1 MKNKYLKNKTLLSQI
16 LAVSSGLAL
25 IAVMA
30 NIAQVPSTHTA
41 APVGPQ
47 LANEEKAS
55 GILENLGGA
64 FVENIGQID
73 KQVKYYSQ
81 FRDGTFFV
89 DNEGELTY
97 SFAKTLPSQVD
108 AAAEKTGMPK
118 PVNIQTYAIKE
129 NFATDKKI
137 QISAT
142 GKLAT
147 EFNHIVGNDKQK
159 WKSGIPA
166 YSAVTL
172 EINKNIFVELRG
184 NNGSVEKI
192 FTVNPG
198 STIEDIKINVEGSKG
213 MMINNEGELEISTPL
228 GKLDFSKPV
237 AYQMEGTTKKNV
249 NVHYKICGDNK
260 YGFAAENYNT
270 NLPLIIDP
278 YIAGTY
284 LGASDNDNGLKVAS
298 DSSGNIFVLGTV
310 YSTNFP
316 ANVYDTTINGTKDM
330 FLAKFDSGLN
340 NLLAATYFG
349 GSVSPLYSGGTSD
362 FSDAGTDMLVDSSD
376 NVFIT
381 GYTSTSD
388 FPITAGAFQ
397 GSIANDGNP
406 NYQELDMFVSKF
418 NNSLDTLLASTYLGG
433 TSPSNPFGGDASYA
447 IAIDNTAQH
456 NIYIAGYSYS
466 YGYGPGAGGIN
477 IPITTIDCTSS
488 AGCNSTGAYQSTITG
503 DFAEPQYWVDIYV
516 AKLSNDLTTLKSSTF
531 VGGSKRDIAVDLALD
546 SNNNV
551 FILGE
556 SASGYAFSSNVDCST
571 YGQCSYYIGI
581 PNALAIAKFNSSLT
595 SSPASVLF
603 DRASP
608 SALTVD
614 SSNNVYFV
622 GTTAQASYPTYHAN
636 SEPNASPGD
645 TPRGTQDMVITKM
658 NNNLSTSLL
667 GSVFFGGSTYIPFN
681 TYDQDTPGE
690 IRVDSNGYIYLSGT
704 TDTTDFPT
712 TTNAFNTAFNGNYTD
727 AFVSKFNFN
736 TNPISLVAS
745 TYIGANSSESAGG
758 LNFDNSGNVIVTG
771 GACGTGFPTREGN
784 YDRAI
789 ATCYDAFVSKL
800 SNDLSAGP
808 PDRPTSP
815 FASAG
820 DSSANLFW
828 NAPQFN
834 GGRAVTSYT
843 IYYGE
848 TGTCTPASPGAGCS
862 STTSNTTNKT
872 VTGLVNGTNYSF
884 AIYAVNSFGSS
895 SASNVVTA
903 TPFGQVPNAPTGL
916 GATAGNAQVALTW
929 NSSASA
935 TSYNVYRANSSNGYS
950 TPLIT
955 GLATTNYTDTTV
967 TNGNTYYYVVT
978 AVNGSGESGYS
989 NEVSATPNEPP
1000 PSGLGPS
1007 TIEVHVSSSNAETVA
1022 TGISDG
1028 SATPRA
1034 TGHYI
1039 NSFNSPVSNNYS
1051 GLLPLA
1057 TRYSFNASNLVSETG
1072 ITYNPDTLTGA
1083 ATLLSTSAGSP
1094 VYFDDYVGPTITL
1107 PFYINIFGQTTNQ
1120 IAVSSNGYIFIE
1132 SNTSAGLSSDSG
1144 CCSGQ
1149 NMSTQ
1154 GVSGDDFLVAGIW
1167 SDLYPPGQGTIKT
1180 QVFGNSPNRRFVIE
1194 FNNISQCCN
1203 AGGGNSFQ
1211 IKLFEATAPA
1221 DTDGDTVTDNLDN
1234 CPTVPNTDQANT
1246 DAAPVEKIFYTNY
1259 TNDGI
1264 YVMDSDGGNKTRLTN
1279 GPGDYHPS
1287 VSGDGSTVVFVS
1299 GRDGNDEIYK
1309 MNSDGTGQ
1317 TRLTNN
1323 AAVDYNPAISQ
1334 DGTKIVFTSHRDGN
1348 DEIYIMNS
1356 DGTGQTNLTNN
1367 AAGDNSGDFNPAG
1380 TNIAFSTDRDHI
1392 NGEIYTM
1399 NINGSG
1405 LQRLTN
1411 NVLVDITPSYSPD
1424 GNTIVF
1430 SQAYQ
1435 IKSMTTSGT
1444 GVTTLATTPT
1454 SYSPHYNAD
1463 GSKITYVAVPSS
1475 YVVYVMNSNGTGLT
1489 PLTFS
1494 GVNGDPDFGTITVN
1508 DGIGDA
1514 CDCENDTLCTAALY
1528 CVSQNTPDPQCP
1540 GDSDNDGILD
1550 DTDNCVNVPNADQA
1564 DVDSDN
1570 IGNVCDCGSDT
1581 FCTAETYCTSNNTLD
1596 PDCPN
1601 DPDGDGV
1608 STITDNCPTVP
1619 NPDQADTDPRPT
1631 TQIAFEKTLPDG
1643 PSEVYTMNTNGSA
1656 QTRLT
1661 FNEAGYDGNPSYGPD
1676 FPIPLFQQKI
1686 AFSSYRVVGVSLEYG
1701 IYTINPDGTGET
1713 FLTAGPCGSFDPEI
1727 SPDGT
1732 KIVFVSNMCLGNFEI
1747 FIMDIDGSNITQ
1759 LTSNLANDNEPTF
1772 TPDGTGILYSS
1783 DSDGNSEIYYTDL
1796 TGSFFINVTNTSASN
1811 ESSPHSNA
1819 AGDEIILVSD
1829 RDDSNGGEI
1838 YKFNGSTYTRLTN
1851 DPAYDSS
1858 PVYST
1863 EGDKIA
1869 FTSDRDNP
1877 NGEIYTMNLDGTNTQ
1892 RLTTSPGDTGSR
1904 NPSYGPAVPSEYI
1917 ITSQSEDIESTIVSM
1932 FRIPPAGGLVDTIT
1946 PHEINKYM
1954 GQAVTPDASKIL
1966 YPDYNIYSMDL
1977 DGNNLQMIHD
1987 TGADGGQPAPD
1998 PGFIISPDGT
2008 KLAYNGTDGD
2018 WGNIYIMNI
2027 NGSGFDFITD
2037 EAPATAKNP
2046 AFSPDSTKIAYELVP
2061 EFSASDIYSMN
2072 IDGSSKTNLTN
2083 DANNDSEP
2091 VYSSDGSK
2099 IFFLSTTVG
2108 ANPQEDVYSMNTDGT
2123 NKVRLTTDGN
2133 AKNHLHYSPTGNH
2146 VSFYDETVKEIYVM
2160 TSTGASITN
2169 VSSNLGGWDLFLGP
2183 FNPDGTKL
2191 TYYLGEK
2198 RVYVTNI
2205 DGTNNHGFTNFTY
2218 NLPYDGLEMSWV
2230 SLPTAGDGIG
2240 DACDCQTD
2248 GTCTAANYC
2257 ADNSTPD
2264 TDCGAGIINVTA
2276 PVDQE
2281 WNIGT
2286 NHTIAWTSSAAG
2298 SNVNIDLY
2306 RNGTSNPA
2314 ERLFTNIAND
2324 GAEDWV
2330 VTGPIAFNAVIRVTS
2345 VNLPAVYDD
2354 SAAFIISTATP
2365 PSVRMRWTPYTGTIV
2380 ADQGTNVG
2388 YPKVIKTSDG
2398 QFITF
2403 WQDDRNI
2410 ATTGLDLYTEK
2421 FNASG
2426 APQWNSL
2433 NPGTGIPAVTAM
2445 GDQISTFGA
2454 SGYGIVAVPDNSG
2467 GAIFAWEDGRD
2478 TINSTTKIYVQ
2489 KVNSDGTMAWAT
2501 DGVNVPGAQAFA
2513 INPKLLADG
2522 NGGAYLIFE
2531 TADLST
2537 LVDIQMTHIAADGTV
2552 AADWNLGGSGTY
2564 RVVDVTATPNAEN
2577 QLAVALSNDG
2587 DILITYIIDNVGQD
2601 ILANKM
2607 NPDGTFDAAFP
2618 NPADVSVNSFLD
2630 ENNPKVISDGAGGM
2644 IVVYNYHDPLTGTD
2658 IHAQKLDATGTAQ
2671 WGPNGN
2677 TVVNTLGGEENPQIV
2692 GDNDSP
2698 ENGVI
2703 VVWEHNGDIYAQKI
2717 RHDGVNVWG
2726 NSAVEVSN
2734 TNDGRNQYAL
2744 WPIVSDGANGIIVHY
2759 LSDGPEGTIDVMAQN
2774 LNGSGVA
2781 LWDQGGDYVETLS
2794 SYAGW
2799 ASSAEDGRGGAVI
2812 MWPAARR
2819 STNMYIQNMR
2829 DLCPPGVSNQAGPG
2843 GISSGSCAQVGI
2855 TGGDLTFTD
2864 IPDNTVFSNAQN
2876 NTSLPSYNNAGGTTT
2891 EDILSVS
2898 DLRDD
2903 PGAGFEVQL
2912 SASPF
2917 ATSDNQNFI
2926 PLEHLYV
2933 GTSLP
2938 RTAGATEDETEG
2950 IEYSQGCSGP
2960 TNDITGSVNLSEPAT
2975 PGILGTLSSYTLSGS
2990 NLGSNNTT
2998 VPVVLMS
3005 APAAAR
3011 RCIVSQNVNY
3021 AVDLPS
3027 FITVLGTNIPNGT
3040 YTVTF
3045 TFTLIGT

>member
-25 IAVMA
+25 IALMA
-30 NIAQVPSTHTA
+30 NIAQVPSTHMA
-41 APVGPQ
+41 APVDTQ
-47 LANEEKAS
+47 LAKEEKAA
-55 GILENLGGA
+55 GVLKNLGSA
-64 FVENIGQID
+64 FLENIGQLD
-73 KQVKYYSQ
+73 NQVKYYSQ

-89 DNEGELTY
+89 DNAGGLTY
-97 SFAKTLPSQVD
+97 NFAKTLPSQTD
-108 AAAEKTGMPK
+108 TADEKTAMPK
-118 PVNIQTYAIKE
+118 PLDIQTYAIKE
-129 NFATDKKI
+129 NFTTDKKI
-137 QISAT
+137 RMSAD
-142 GKLAT
+142 GKFGT

-159 WKSGIPA
+159 WKSGIPG
-166 YSAVTL
+166 YSTVKM
-172 EINKNIFVELRG
+172 EINNNISVELKSDKG
-184 NNGSVEKI
+184 NIEKI

-198 STIEDIKINVEGSKG
+198 SNPADIKINVEGSKG
-213 MMINNEGELEISTPL
+213 MSINNSGELEISTPL
-228 GKLDFSKPV
+228 GKLNFSKPV
-237 AYQMEGTTKKNV
+237 AFQMEGANKKPV
-249 NVHYKICGDNK
+249 EVQYSICGNNK
-260 YGFAAENYNT
+260 YGFSVGNYDT
-270 NLPLIIDP
+270 SLPLIIDP
-278 YIAGTY
+278 YIAGSY
-284 LGASDNDNGLKVAS
+284 LGASDTDSGQRVAS
-298 DSSGNIFVLGTV
+298 DSSGNIFVLGYV

-316 ANVYDTTINGTKDM
+316 ANVYDTTLNGTKDM

-362 FSDAGTDMLVDSSD
+362 FSDSGTDMAIDPD
-376 NVFIT
+376 GNVFIT

-388 FPITAGAFQ
+388 FPMTAGTFQ
-397 GSIANDGNP
+397 TTIANDGNSS
-406 NYQELDMFVSKF
+406 YQELDMFVSKF
-418 NNSLDTLLASTYLGG
+418 NNNLNTLLASTYLGG

-447 IAIDNTAQH
+447 LAIDNTAQH

-466 YGYGPGAGGIN
+466 QGYNAGAGGID
-477 IPITTIDCTSS
+477 IPITSVDCTSAAS
-488 AGCNSTGAYQSTITG
+488 CNPAGAHQSTIAK

-516 AKLSNDLTTLKSSTF
+516 AKLSNDLTTLKASTF
-531 VGGSKRDIAVDLALD
+531 VGGSKRDIALDLALD

-571 YGQCSYYIGI
+571 YGQCAYYIGI
-581 PNALAIAKFNSSLT
+581 PNALAIAKLNSGLT
-595 SSPASVLF
+595 ASPAAVLF

-608 SALTVD
+608 ATLTVD

-622 GTTAQASYPTYHAN
+622 GTTTQASYPTYHAN

-658 NNNLSTSLL
+658 NNSLSTSLL

-681 TYDQDTPGE
+681 SQDTETPGE
-690 IRVDSNGYIYLSGT
+690 IRVDANGYVYLAGA

-712 TTNAFNTAFNGNYTD
+712 TSSAFNTTFNGNYTD
-727 AFVSKFNFN
+727 AFISKFNFN

-745 TYIGANSSESAGG
+745 TYFGTTSSDYATGI
-758 LNFDNSGNVIVTG
+758 NFDSSGNVIVTG
-771 GACGTGFPTREGN
+771 SVCGSGFPTREGN
-784 YDRAI
+784 YDRTI
-789 ATCYDAFVSKL
+789 STCYDAYVSKL

-820 DSSANLFW
+820 NSSADLFW

-848 TGTCTPASPGAGCS
+848 TGTCTPAAPGIGCS
-862 STTSNTTNKT
+862 STTSNTTSKT
-872 VTGLVNGTNYSF
+872 VTGLTNGTNYSF

-895 SASNVVTA
+895 SASSVVTT
-903 TPFGQVPNAPTGL
+903 TPFGQPPNAPTGL

-929 NSSASA
+929 NASVSA

-955 GLATTNYTDTTV
+955 GLGTTNYTDTNV
-967 TNGNTYYYVVT
+967 ANGNTYYYVVT
-978 AVNGSGESGYS
+978 AVNASGESGYS

-1007 TIEVHVSSSNAETVA
+1007 TIEVHVSGVNAGTVA

-1028 SATPRA
+1028 TATPRA

-1039 NSFNSPVSNNYS
+1039 NSFSSPVSNNYS

-1057 TRYSFNASNLVSETG
+1057 TRYSFDASDLVSETG
-1072 ITYNPDTLTGA
+1072 ITYTPDTLTGA

-1094 VYFDDYVGPTITL
+1094 VYFDDYVGSTLTL
-1107 PFYINIFGQTTNQ
+1107 PFYINVFGQITNQ

-1132 SNTSAGLSSDSG
+1132 SNASAGLPTNSG

-1154 GVSGDDFLVAGIW
+1154 TVSGNDFLVAGTW

-1180 QVFGNSPNRRFVIE
+1180 EVFGNTPNRRFVIE
-1194 FNNISQCCN
+1194 FNNISPCCN
-1203 AGGGNSFQ
+1203 TAGGNSFQ
-1211 IKLFEATAPA
+1211 IKLFEASAPA
-1221 DTDGDTVTDNLDN
+1221 DTDGDTITDNIDN

-1246 DAAPVEKIFYTNY
+1246 DAAPVEKIFYTDY

-1264 YVMDSDGGNKTRLTN
+1264 YVMDSDGSNKTRLTN
-1279 GPGDYHPS
+1279 GPNDFHPS

-1299 GRDGNDEIYK
+1299 GRDGNNEIYK

-1323 AAVDYNPAISQ
+1323 AANDYNPAISQ

-1356 DGTGQTNLTNN
+1356 DGTGQTNITNN
-1367 AAGDNSGDFNPAG
+1367 AADDNSADFNPAG
-1380 TNIAFSTDRDHI
+1380 TKIAFSTLRDHI

-1399 NINGSG
+1399 NPDGTG
-1405 LQRLTN
+1405 LTRLTN

-1435 IKSMTTSGT
+1435 IKTMTTSGT
-1444 GVTTLATTPT
+1444 GITTLATIPT

-1463 GSKITYVAVPSS
+1463 GTKITYVAVPSS
-1475 YVVYVMNSNGTGLT
+1475 YVVYVMNANGTSNT

-1508 DGIGDA
+1508 DGLGDA
-1514 CDCENDTLCTAALY
+1514 CDCQNDTLCTAALY
-1528 CVSQNTPDPQCP
+1528 CIAQNTPDPQCP
-1540 GDSDNDGILD
+1540 GDTDNDGVLD
-1550 DTDNCVNVPNADQA
+1550 NTDNCVNVPNADQA
-1564 DVDSDN
+1564 DIDSDN

-1581 FCTAETYCTSNNTLD
+1581 FCTAEAYCTTNNTLD
-1596 PDCPN
+1596 ADCPN

-1608 STITDNCPTVP
+1608 SSITDNCPTVP

-1631 TQIAFEKTLPDG
+1631 TQIAFEKLLPDG
-1643 PSEVYTMNTNGSA
+1643 PSEVYRMNVDGSTH
-1656 QTRLT
+1656 TRLT
-1661 FNEAGYDGNPSYGPD
+1661 FNETGYDGNPSYGPD
-1676 FPIPLFQQKI
+1676 LPLPLFQQKI
-1686 AFSSYRVVGVSLEYG
+1686 AFSSYRVVGVDLEYG

-1759 LTSNLANDNEPTF
+1759 ITNDPANDNEPTF
-1772 TPDGTGILYSS
+1772 TPDGNGILFST
-1783 DSDGNSEIYYTDL
+1783 DRDGNTEIYYTDL
-1796 TGSFFINVTNTSASN
+1796 TGSFTSNVTNTSASN
-1811 ESSPHSNA
+1811 ETTPHSNA
-1819 AGDEIILVSD
+1819 AGTEILLVSD
-1829 RDDSNGGEI
+1829 KDDVNGGEI
-1838 YKFNGSTYTRLTN
+1838 YTFNGATYTRLTN
-1851 DPAYDSS
+1851 DPAFDSAA
-1858 PVYST
+1858 VFST

-1869 FTSDRDNP
+1869 FTSDRDNA
-1877 NGEIYTMNLDGTNTQ
+1877 NGEIYTMNLDGTNVQ

-1917 ITSQSEDIESTIVSM
+1917 ITSQNESDNVSM
-1932 FRIPPAGGLVDTIT
+1932 FRIPPTGGTVDTLT
-1946 PHEINKYM
+1946 PSDINVYIS
-1954 GQAVTPDASKIL
+1954 QVVTPDASKIL
-1966 YPDYNIYSMDL
+1966 YPAYNIYSMDL
-1977 DGNNLQMIHD
+1977 DGNNVQMIHD
-1987 TGADGGQPAPD
+1987 TDIDGGEPDSD
-1998 PGFIISPDGT
+1998 PGLTVSPDGT
-2008 KLAYNGTDGD
+2008 KLAYNGIDGE
-2018 WGNIYIMNI
+2018 IYIMNI
-2027 NGSGFDFITD
+2027 DGSGFDILTN
-2037 EAPATAKNP
+2037 ETPNISKNP
-2046 AFSPDSTKIAYELVP
+2046 AFSPDSTKIAYEFIPDVG
-2061 EFSASDIYSMN
+2061 ASDIYSMN
-2072 IDGSSKTNLTN
+2072 LDGSNKTNLTDDTN
-2083 DANNDSEP
+2083 EDSEP
-2091 VYSSDGSK
+2091 VYSTDGSK
-2099 IFFLSTTVG
+2099 IFFFSATGG
-2108 ANPQEDVYSMNTDGT
+2108 ASPQEDVYSMDPDGT

-2133 AKNHLHYSPTGNH
+2133 PKSNLRYSPVGNH
-2146 VSFYDETVKEIYVM
+2146 VSFYDEAQKEIYVM
-2160 TSTGASITN
+2160 TSTGTNITN
-2169 VSSNLGGWDLFLGP
+2169 VSNTAGANKFLGP
-2183 FNPDGTKL
+2183 FSPDGTKL
-2191 TYYLGEK
+2191 TYYHTGD
-2198 RVYVTNI
+2198 RVHVVNI
-2205 DGTNNHGFTNFTY
+2205 DGTNNQELTNFTY
-2218 NLPYDGLEMSWV
+2218 NMSFNGLEMSWV

-2248 GTCTAANYC
+2248 GSCTAANYC

-2264 TDCGAGIINVTA
+2264 TDCGAGVINVTS
-2276 PVDQE
+2276 PIDQE

-2286 NHTIAWTSSAAG
+2286 NQTIAWTSSAAG

-2306 RNGTSNPA
+2306 RNGISNPV

-2324 GAEDWV
+2324 GLEDWT
-2330 VTGPIAFNAVIRVTS
+2330 VTGSIAFNAVIRVSS
-2345 VNLPAVYDD
+2345 VSQPAVYGD
-2354 SAAFIISTATP
+2354 SANFMITTTTP

-2380 ADQGTNVG
+2380 ANQGTDVG
-2388 YPKVIKTSDG
+2388 YPKVIRTSDG

-2403 WQDDRNI
+2403 WQDNRNS

-2421 FNASG
+2421 FNANG
-2426 APQWNSL
+2426 APQWNGL

-2445 GDQISTFGA
+2445 GDQISTFGT

-2478 TINSTTKIYVQ
+2478 TLNSTTKIYVQ
-2489 KVNSDGTMAWAT
+2489 KVNSDGTMAWT
-2501 DGVNVPGAQAFA
+2501 SDGINVSGALPYD

-2552 AADWNLGGSGTY
+2552 AADWNTSGSGAY
-2564 RVVDVTATPNAEN
+2564 RVVNVTATPNAEN
-2577 QLAVALSNDG
+2577 QLDVALSNDG
-2587 DILITYIIDNVGQD
+2587 DILIAYIIDNGGQD

-2692 GDNDSP
+2692 SDNDSP

-2717 RHDGVNVWG
+2717 RHDGVNAWG

-2734 TNDGRNQYAL
+2734 TGDGRNQYAL

-2759 LSDGPEGTIDVMAQN
+2759 LSDGPEGTFDLMAQN

-2781 LWDQGGDYVETLS
+2781 LWDQGGDYVETLT
-2794 SYAGW
+2794 SYAEW
-2799 ASSAEDGRGGAVI
+2799 ASSAEDGRGGAVL

-2819 STNMYIQNMR
+2819 TTNMYIQNMR
-2829 DLCPPGVSNQAGPG
+2829 DLCPPAASNQTGPG
-2843 GISSGSCAQVGI
+2843 GVSSGSCAQVGI

-2876 NTSLPSYNNAGGTTT
+2876 NTALPSYNNAAGTTP

-2903 PGAGFEVQL
+2903 AGAGFEVQL

-2926 PLEHLYV
+2926 PLEYLYV

-2938 RTAGATEDETEG
+2938 RTAGATDDETEG
-2950 IEYSQGCSGP
+2950 IEYSLGCSGP

-2975 PGILGTLSSYTLSGS
+2975 PGILGSLASYTVSGS

-3027 FITVLGTNIPNGT
+3027 FITALGTNIPNGI

-3045 TFTLIGT
+3045 TYTLIGT